1 MLGKHCFSKCF
12 LGAQTRNHLLRKKMF
27 PGTANRETF
36 AYATMFLQNCLL
48 FCWRITR
55 QRSHFVA
62 FELEIG
68 HRISSLY
75 PLVENGCLLC
85 TIGQAAGQEMRTG
98 FGRSD
103 PLKEA
108 QPQVNICSVCSIDH
122 FGGVSK
128 NHIYIHIYN
137 DLLFLKVVA

>member
-1 MLGKHCFSKCF
+1 M
-12 LGAQTRNHLLRKKMF
+12 T
-27 PGTANRETF
+27 
-36 AYATMFLQNCLL
+36 
-48 FCWRITR
+48 
-55 QRSHFVA
+55 

-85 TIGQAAGQEMRTG
+85 TIGQAAGQAVRTG

-128 NHIYIHIYN
+128 NHIYIHIRRYN
-137 DLLFLKVVA
+137 EESKFSVTPSFVLTHSSDKYCLMSA